1 MSSAV
6 QRSPAIVDTGMFF
19 AYYYE
24 PAEQHSWA
32 RETFDKIISGALP
45 YEPLFTTQAVLSEL
59 ATLLL
64 RKSTHDD
71 AVRAV
76 TEIRD
81 SESINRLVVDRVTFD
96 TALEQFREY
105 DDQTISFVDHTT
117 AVLAT
122 ERDID
127 YVLGFDAD
135 FRTLGFTRVPV
146 DTGLNTG

>member
-24 PAEQHSWA
+24 PAEQHSRA
-32 RETFDKIISGALP
+32 RETVDKIISGELP
-45 YEPLFTTQAVLSEL
+45 YGPLFTTQAVLSEL
-59 ATLLL
+59 TTLLL

-81 SESINRLVVDRVTFD
+81 SESINGLVVDRVTFD
-96 TALEQFREY
+96 AALEQFTKY
-105 DDQTISFVDHTT
+105 DD
-117 AVLAT
+117 
-122 ERDID
+122 
-127 YVLGFDAD
+127 
-135 FRTLGFTRVPV
+135 
-146 DTGLNTG
+146 